1 MGELPAVLPNA
12 GNLLNQQAF
21 SLVGSE

>member
-1 MGELPAVLPNA
+1 MGELPAFLPNA